1 MSISSVSASGAV
13 FSWEE
18 ILSQAKEK
26 KAEQGDALAD
36 LFSTL
41 AGGGKGGADLQESA
55 SNEEAFA
62 ALDANRD
69 GVVSLDEL
77 MDALELQRKALMT
90 RMSLDESENA
100 AASSASGAEGAT
112 QARTTLEEALGGA
125 NAQST
130 FDPMDTNQDGVVSP
144 EELYAALQQQASLAG
159 DSGSGAGKGI
169 GEKIAD
175 SILSLA
181 SQAYGALSKTTASA
195 QTVSVK
201 A

>member
-18 ILSQAKEK
+18 ILAQAKEK
-26 KAEQGDALAD
+26 KAEAGDALAD
-36 LFSTL
+36 LFSAL
-41 AGGGKGGADLQESA
+41 AGSGEGGAGLQESA

-62 ALDANRD
+62 ALDANGD

-90 RMSLDESENA
+90 LMSLGESENA

-112 QARTTLEEALGGA
+112 QARATPEEASGGA

-159 DSGSGAGKGI
+159 GGGAGKGI
-169 GEKIAD
+169 GEKIAE

-181 SQAYGALSKTTASA
+181 SQAYGALSKTTARA
-195 QTVSVK
+195 QSVNVK